1 MNRQKDIAFYENT
14 QLNAEVAPAIKLTM
28 VLKGE
33 MTRQELQ
40 LALGLKH
47 NEHFRKVYLLSAL
60 ADGLIQ
66 MTKPDKPNSRLQKY
80 RLTEKGH
87 QILEANND

>member
-1 MNRQKDIAFYENT
+1 MA
-14 QLNAEVAPAIKLTM
+14 
-28 VLKGE
+28 LKGE

-60 ADGLIQ
+60 ADGLIL
-66 MTKPDKPNSRLQKY
+66 MTKPDTPNSRLQKY
-80 RLTEKGH
+80 RLTDKCH